1 MIWGCPATFVFSAVL
16 RGSILSYQ
24 VIARKW
30 RPQSF
35 TDVVG
40 QNHITQT
47 LTNALN
53 NQRLPHAL
61 LFTGPRGTGKT
72 SSARILAKAL
82 RCPNAKG
89 FVPCN
94 ECSSCQEIAGGSSV
108 DVIEIDGA
116 SNNGVDAIREL
127 RDTVAFMPS
136 SGKYKIYII
145 DEVHML
151 STSAFNALLKT
162 LEEPPPH
169 VIFIM
174 ATTEVHKI
182 PQTILSRCQR
192 FDFRRIPTRQ
202 ITDHLKVIC
211 EHEGV
216 QAEEDALWVIARQGD
231 GSMRDSQ
238 SLLDQVITF
247 ANGPLTRTSIVEI
260 LGLTDRAL
268 IFEALN
274 GLIDRNSHAI
284 MKVIEKISSAGF
296 EPHLYAQDLLE
307 MIRNLLLVKVSE
319 AQAVQILDMP
329 DSELQLLGDMAQR
342 MSEEDIHM
350 LFDMALKGAGDIP
363 RAQDPRI
370 VLEVTLLRMAS
381 APKLV
386 DLKTLLQNGIPNSHS
401 AGGARPH
408 YTPPVVPQAP
418 GHQRLQESQKVSD
431 TPSGLEAMK
440 AALEKQKP
448 SPSVAKPQASAPMGA
463 KASSGNAA
471 QHSVASL
478 AAQAAA
484 SVAPTPPPAPAAPV
498 EPVKPQIA
506 TGANATERWLHF
518 VELVRQD
525 DALFAAKIE
534 NLLFAKEEG
543 KLLSLGVSPKL
554 AFLKE
559 QMSDSQVRKK
569 LQGFIDSYWG
579 AGYSFEV
586 LMSRDQVGESA
597 QALNQKKVKLA
608 EDELRDK
615 IAANPMV
622 KAAQDVFKGQI
633 KSIVETKSETTR
645 R

>member
-1 MIWGCPATFVFSAVL
+1 M
-16 RGSILSYQ
+16 SYQ

-47 LTNALN
+47 LSNALKN
-53 NQRLPHAL
+53 GRLPHAL

-82 RCPNAKG
+82 RCPNAVN

-94 ECSSCQEIAGGSSV
+94 QCDSCREIATGSSV

-116 SNNGVDAIREL
+116 SNNGVDSIREL
-127 RDTVAFMPS
+127 RETVAFMPT

-162 LEEPPPH
+162 LEEPPEH

-192 FDFRRIPTRQ
+192 FDFRRISTRQ
-202 ITDHLKVIC
+202 ITERLKLIC
-211 EHEGV
+211 DQDGV
-216 QAEEDALWVIARQGD
+216 TADEDALWVIARQGD

-247 ANGPLTRTSIVEI
+247 ANGALTRANVVEI

-268 IFEALN
+268 LFDTLSALV
-274 GLIDRNSHAI
+274 DRDSQAI
-284 MKVIEKISSAGF
+284 LKVIEKISQAGF
-296 EPHLYAQDLLE
+296 EPHLFSQDLLE
-307 MIRNLLLVKVSE
+307 MIRNLLLVKVSGN
-319 AQAVQILDMP
+319 QATQILEMP
-329 DSELQLLGDMAQR
+329 DSELAALNEMAQR
-342 MSEEDIHM
+342 LSEEDIHM
-350 LFDMALKGAGDIP
+350 LFDMALKGGSDIP

-370 VLEVTLLRMAS
+370 VLEVVLLRMAS
-381 APKLV
+381 VPKLT
-386 DLKTLLQNGIPNSHS
+386 DLKSFMQGGNTKPVS
-401 AGGARPH
+401 AGGARP
-408 YTPPVVPQAP
+408 YVPPVAP
-418 GHQRLQESQKVSD
+418 PVKGHQRLKESQNV
-431 TPSGLEAMK
+431 PEVPQGLEAMK
-440 AALEKQKP
+440 SAMENKP
-448 SPSVAKPQASAPMGA
+448 KASASTQAAKPAPAVPG
-463 KASSGNAA
+463 
-471 QHSVASL
+471 
-478 AAQAAA
+478 
-484 SVAPTPPPAPAAPV
+484 AAPV
-498 EPVKPQIA
+498 EPATPKLA
-506 TGANATERWLHF
+506 TGNTPTEKWMNF
-518 VELVRQD
+518 VELLRQD

-543 KLLSLGVSPKL
+543 KLISLGVPPKL

-559 QMSDSQVRKK
+559 QMADTQVRKK

-586 LMSRDQVGESA
+586 LMNRDQVGESA
-597 QALNQKKVKLA
+597 QALQQKKVQLA
-608 EDELRDK
+608 EDEIRTR
-615 IAANPMV
+615 IAENPMV
-622 KAAQDVFKGQI
+622 KTAQEVFKGQI
-633 KSIVETKSETTR
+633 KSIVELKNQKP
-645 R
+645 

>member
-1 MIWGCPATFVFSAVL
+1 M
-16 RGSILSYQ
+16 SYQ

-47 LTNALN
+47 LTNALKN
-53 NQRLPHAL
+53 GRLPHAL

-82 RCPNAKG
+82 RCPNAQG

-94 ECSSCQEIAGGSSV
+94 ECYSCKEIASGSSV

-127 RDTVAFMPS
+127 RETVAFMPS
-136 SGKYKIYII
+136 SGSYKIYII

-162 LEEPPPH
+162 LEEPPSH

-192 FDFRRIPTRQ
+192 FDFRRISTRQ
-202 ITDHLKVIC
+202 ITERLKLIC
-211 EHEGV
+211 DQEGV
-216 QAEEDALWVIARQGD
+216 SAEDEALWVIARQGD

-247 ANGPLTRTSIVEI
+247 ANGALTRANVVEI

-268 IFEALN
+268 LFETVNA
-274 GLIDRNSHAI
+274 LIDRDSQAVL
-284 MKVIEKISSAGF
+284 KVIEKIAAAGF
-296 EPHLYAQDLLE
+296 EPHLFSQDLLE

-319 AQAVQILDMP
+319 SQAGQILEMP
-329 DSELQLLGDMAQR
+329 DSELQTLTEMSQR
-342 MSEEDIHM
+342 LSEEDIHM
-350 LFDMALKGAGDIP
+350 LFDMALKGGNDIP

-386 DLKTLLQNGIPNSHS
+386 DLKTLLQGGLPSSHS
-401 AGGARPH
+401 AGGARP
-408 YTPPVVPQAP
+408 YTPPVAP
-418 GHQRLQESQKVSD
+418 AVKGHRRLNESQKVSD
-431 TPSGLEAMK
+431 APAGLEAMK
-440 AALEKQKP
+440 AAIDKKAAAP
-448 SPSVAKPQASAPMGA
+448 KTTPQAT
-463 KASSGNAA
+463 K
-471 QHSVASL
+471 
-478 AAQAAA
+478 
-484 SVAPTPPPAPAAPV
+484 TEAPASAEAP
-498 EPVKPQIA
+498 PKLA
-506 TGANATERWLHF
+506 TGSNPAEKWVNF
-518 VELVRQD
+518 VELIRQD
-525 DALFAAKIE
+525 DALFAAKVE

-543 KLLSLGVSPKL
+543 KLISLGVPAKL

-559 QMSDSQVRKK
+559 QMADPQVRKK

-579 AGYSFEV
+579 GGYSFEV
-586 LMSRDQVGESA
+586 LMTRDQVGESA
-597 QALNQKKVKLA
+597 QALQQKKVQMA
-608 EDELRDK
+608 EEDLRNK
-615 IAANPMV
+615 IAENPMV

-633 KSIVETKSETTR
+633 KSIVDTKR
-645 R
+645 DGAGR

>member
-1 MIWGCPATFVFSAVL
+1 M
-16 RGSILSYQ
+16 SYQ

-47 LTNALN
+47 LTNALKN
-53 NQRLPHAL
+53 NRLPHAL

-82 RCPNAKG
+82 RCANAVN

-94 ECSSCQEIAGGSSV
+94 ECASCQEIAAGSSI

-162 LEEPPPH
+162 LEEPPSH

-192 FDFRRIPTRQ
+192 FDFRRITTRQ
-202 ITDHLKVIC
+202 ITERLKLIC
-211 EHEGV
+211 DQDGV
-216 QAEEDALWVIARQGD
+216 TAEEEALWVVARQGD

-247 ANGPLTRTSIVEI
+247 ANGPLTKESVVSI

-268 IFEALN
+268 LFETLEAL
-274 GLIDRNSHAI
+274 IHRDSKAI
-284 MKVIEKISSAGF
+284 LTVIEKIAKSGL
-296 EPHLYAQDLLE
+296 EPHLFSQDLLE
-307 MIRNLLLVKVSE
+307 SIRNLLMVKVSE
-319 AQAVQILDMP
+319 DQASQILEMP
-329 DSELQLLGDMAQR
+329 DSEIQLLRDLSLQLP
-342 MSEEDIHM
+342 EEDIHL
-350 LFDMALKGAGDIP
+350 LFDMSLKSGNDIP
-363 RAQDPRI
+363 KAQDPRI
-370 VLEVTLLRMAS
+370 VLEMSLLRMAS
-381 APKLV
+381 APKIV
-386 DLKTLLQNGIPNSHS
+386 DLKTLLEGGHATSHS
-401 AGGARPH
+401 AGGARP
-408 YTPPVVPQAP
+408 YVPPVAP
-418 GHQRLQESQKVSD
+418 PVKGHRRIQEAQKVPD
-431 TPSGLEAMK
+431 APKGLDLMK
-440 AALEKQKP
+440 AAIEKVQK
-448 SPSVAKPQASAPMGA
+448 SPSLQNTSSSNDFPSAPIEE
-463 KASSGNAA
+463 
-471 QHSVASL
+471 
-478 AAQAAA
+478 
-484 SVAPTPPPAPAAPV
+484 APAKKQVA
-498 EPVKPQIA
+498 EGA
-506 TGANATERWLHF
+506 TLPEKWVNF
-518 VELVRQD
+518 VEIVRQD
-525 DALFAAKIE
+525 DALFAAKLE
-534 NLLFAKEEG
+534 NLLFNKEEG
-543 KLLSLGVSPKL
+543 TLLSLGVPPKL

-559 QMSDSQVRKK
+559 QMADTQVRKK

-586 LMSRDQVGESA
+586 LMNRDQVGESA
-597 QALNQKKVKLA
+597 QAIVQKKVQMA
-608 EDELRDK
+608 EDEIRAK
-615 IAANPMV
+615 IQEHPMV
-622 KAAQDVFKGQI
+622 KAAQTTFGATI
-633 KSIVETKSETTR
+633 KSVQELKKGELKR
-645 R
+645 N

>member
-1 MIWGCPATFVFSAVL
+1 M
-16 RGSILSYQ
+16 SYQ

-47 LTNALN
+47 LSNALN
-53 NQRLPHAL
+53 NKRLPHAL

-82 RCPNAKG
+82 RCPNSKD

-94 ECSSCQEIAGGSSV
+94 ECSSCQEIAAGSSV

-192 FDFRRIPTRQ
+192 FDFRRISTRQ
-202 ITDHLKVIC
+202 ITERLKLIC
-211 EHEGV
+211 DREGV
-216 QAEEDALWVIARQGD
+216 SAEEEALWVIARQGD

-247 ANGPLTRTSIVEI
+247 ANGPLSRTNVVEI

-268 IFEALN
+268 LFETLH
-274 GLIDRNSHAI
+274 GLIDRNSQAI
-284 MKVIEKISSAGF
+284 MKVIEKIAAAGF
-296 EPHLYAQDLLE
+296 EPHLFSQDLLE

-319 AQAVQILDMP
+319 AQATQILEMP
-329 DSELQLLGDMAQR
+329 DSELQALTDMAQR
-342 MSEEDIHM
+342 LPEEDIHL
-350 LFDMALKGAGDIP
+350 LFDMALKGGADIP

-381 APKLV
+381 APKLM
-386 DLKTLLQNGIPNSHS
+386 DLKTLLQQGSLPSHS
-401 AGGARPH
+401 AGGARP
-408 YTPPVVPQAP
+408 YTPPVAPAVP
-418 GHQRLQESQKVSD
+418 GHKRLQESQKVLD
-431 TPSGLEAMK
+431 GPAGLEAMK
-440 AALEKQKP
+440 AALEKPKTPP
-448 SPSVAKPQASAPMGA
+448 SSGPA
-463 KASSGNAA
+463 KAEPKTTVETKN
-471 QHSVASL
+471 
-478 AAQAAA
+478 
-484 SVAPTPPPAPAAPV
+484 PTPPVPEAPTKPV
-498 EPVKPQIA
+498 A
-506 TGANATERWLHF
+506 TGATSAEKWIHF
-518 VELVRQD
+518 VELLRQD
-525 DALFAAKIE
+525 DALFAAKVE
-534 NLLFAKEEG
+534 NLLFTKEEG
-543 KLLSLGVSPKL
+543 KLISLGVPAKL
-554 AFLKE
+554 TFLKE
-559 QMSDSQVRKK
+559 QMADAQVRKK

-586 LMSRDQVGESA
+586 LMSRDQQGESA
-597 QALNQKKVKLA
+597 QAMQQKKLQVA
-608 EDELRDK
+608 EEELRTK
-615 IAANPMV
+615 IANNPMV
-622 KAAQDVFKGQI
+622 KAAQEVFKGQI
-633 KSIVETKSETTR
+633 KSIVEIKRDSAGR
-645 R
+645 